1 MVRSLKKLRLYNL
14 PQFDGK
20 EAATMIFEENVP
32 GCLVE
37 GVNYETEMIA
47 GLLEAGD
54 TTQQQEEIQ
63 MTGTESNDQ
72 QHADDNTRQS
82 VRLN

>member
-1 MVRSLKKLRLYNL
+1 MKKLRLYHL
-14 PQFDGK
+14 PPFDGK
-20 EAATMIFEENVP
+20 ELATMIFEENVP

-37 GVNYETEMIA
+37 GINYETEPVA

-54 TTQQQEEIQ
+54 GKQQQQSMIDAGEQDQEREEDL
-63 MTGTESNDQ
+63 S
-72 QHADDNTRQS
+72 RKS